1 MLVFNTMTTQQG
13 GKQPA
18 RETSG
23 TLSSNASE
31 QVEQLASAFR
41 PAWEV
46 DEDAAS
52 EPKESSRVQV
62 ARAPSPSDADAS
74 SSRAS
79 TASQHLAAAAPMPRA
94 SVVKRTMIGLAPPAN
109 LPPSTDTET
118 KPPPSPQ
125 TAPVPGAS
133 GVTTAKPA
141 SVNAIP
147 AAAPATPPGSAN
159 AAPAAAPASANAVPV
174 APTSAPGKA
183 AKSVPAAPKSES
195 RVGVTSAAALAN
207 ALRGKA
213 SCEPKVIV
221 APEVEGDALALA
233 AKTVERPAVPDPTV
247 AVARDRSREEA
258 TVVRPPP
265 AQAPNPN
272 GTLEIDEAQ
281 IMEVAAAFPRAPT
294 PAPPSNRPFAPAAPI
309 APISAAP
316 ISAAPATVEPAPVRR
331 NAPSAAA
338 FQASP
343 AVAQPANARMPSR
356 DFDDGELQALVPK
369 RSNGVI
375 VGAVL
380 GIVAIGAGIF
390 FVGKS
395 MSDDPKPAAATAQTA
410 TATVP
415 PSREN
420 DIPSPSNDGVE
431 APIVATETAAPE
443 DTTAKH
449 AAAVPAPEN
458 TAAKHASAVAAH
470 PTAEAPAPRHAAV
483 AATPTKATSTSAESS
498 ASRPASKPATT
509 APRATAA
516 PKSAPKTAA
525 GGIVRDDPF

>member
-46 DEDAAS
+46 DDDAAS

-125 TAPVPGAS
+125 PAPGAS

-174 APTSAPGKA
+174 APTSAPEKA

-294 PAPPSNRPFAPAAPI
+294 PAPPSNRPFAPAAP
-309 APISAAP
+309 AT
-316 ISAAPATVEPAPVRR
+316 AAPATAEPAPMRR
-331 NAPSAAA
+331 NVPSAPA

-458 TAAKHASAVAAH
+458 TAAKHATAVAAH
-470 PTAEAPAPRHAAV
+470 PAAEAPAPRHAAV
-483 AATPTKATSTSAESS
+483 AATPTKATSTSTESS
-498 ASRPASKPATT
+498 ASRPASKPATA

-516 PKSAPKTAA
+516 PKSAPKAAA